1 MDPKL
6 AALLADLDT
15 HRAFLRAAV
24 DTVPA
29 RLRERRP
36 APDRWSVA
44 ENLEHLAI
52 VEARIAGL
60 LAARI
65 SALKAAAP
73 PVEPGRTAGSP
84 AAPGPRST
92 SFSAARLV
100 DRTARL
106 KTGESSE
113 PTAGLDA
120 SAAWALLE
128 RSRAALRGLLIASDG
143 LALHDITHPHP
154 FFGLLDAYQWV
165 EFLGGHDAR
174 HAAQIKEAGDAL
186 AHGSVG

>member
-1 MDPKL
+1 MDSKL
-6 AALLADLDT
+6 AHLLTDLDT

-24 DTVPA
+24 DAVPA
-29 RLRERRP
+29 GLRERRP

-60 LAARI
+60 LAARL
-65 SALKAAAP
+65 SALKAAVP
-73 PVEPGRTAGSP
+73 PAGPGPTAAP
-84 AAPGPRST
+84 AAPRPRST

-100 DRTARL
+100 DRTSKL

-120 SAAWALLE
+120 PAAWALLE
-128 RSRAALRGLLIASDG
+128 RSRAALRELLVASDG
-143 LALHDITHPHP
+143 LALHEITHPHP
-154 FFGLLDAYQWV
+154 FFGPLDAYQWV